1 MVNSLL
7 LATIVRVALIVLSY
21 GCKVPCGIFVPS
33 MAAGA
38 TFGRM
43 IGILVKAMQ
52 AYVFFRGLL
61 SANAYIAPIQQHL
74 GLLLV
79 SQTRHASHLGLM
91 LFLERLR
98 PWGMV

>member
-7 LATIVRVALIVLSY
+7 LATIVRVALIVVSY

-43 IGILVKAMQ
+43 IGILVKAMHRC
-52 AYVFFRGLL
+52 AHWLDVDRG
-61 SANAYIAPIQQHL
+61 
-74 GLLLV
+74 
-79 SQTRHASHLGLM
+79 
-91 LFLERLR
+91 
-98 PWGMV
+98 